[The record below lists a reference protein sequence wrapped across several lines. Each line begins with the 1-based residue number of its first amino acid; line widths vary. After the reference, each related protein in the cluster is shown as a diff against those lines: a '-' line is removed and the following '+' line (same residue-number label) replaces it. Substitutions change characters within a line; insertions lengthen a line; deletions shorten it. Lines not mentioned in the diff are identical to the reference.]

1 MERQRWWHVAV
12 AGIAVLL
19 TIMVLGAGLPLW
31 RQVGA
36 QAALAV
42 LVAGWFTIGRLARR
56 HAWAANVFIVIL
68 VVTTGVAV
76 ASYPPMAIMQCVVY
90 PLAWIISPRLRWAII
105 ANVALALA
113 VGVGF
118 LVSNGTNA
126 SSLAQTAL
134 TVTFSLGFSIAIGLW
149 ITQIWKLSDQR
160 QSLLTE
166 LRAAQDELVAL
177 NRDAGITS
185 ERERLAREIHDTIA
199 QDLTGLVMLAERA
212 QRDLGTG
219 NTEQAAEQLAVLEET
234 ARSALAETRA
244 LVAATA
250 AVGLTSAGIAEAL
263 ERLADRF
270 TRETGVPVGVEIEG
284 NLLVGRDIEVVLLR
298 SAQEGL
304 ANIRKHAQAST
315 ATIRVVEH
323 DDTVTLSVT
332 DDGVGFDPA
341 DGTGGFGLGGLRD
354 RLALVG
360 GTLEVA
366 SSSRGTT
373 LTAMLPIGA
382 VA

>member
-1 MERQRWWHVAV
+1 
-12 AGIAVLL
+12 
-19 TIMVLGAGLPLW
+19 
-31 RQVGA
+31 
-36 QAALAV
+36 
-42 LVAGWFTIGRLARR
+42 
-56 HAWAANVFIVIL
+56 
-68 VVTTGVAV
+68 
-76 ASYPPMAIMQCVVY
+76 MAIMQCVVY

-323 DDTVTLSVT
+323 EDTVTLSVT